1 LTLIS
6 SQSGIFSSFLKGFL
20 AMTKGQK
27 SGRQGFTLVELL
39 VVIAIIGILVGLLL
53 PAVQAAREA
62 ARRMSCGSNIR
73 QIGLALQNYESAYK
87 RFPMAVNYGSARGRQ
102 QFHAYHHT
110 WLAAI
115 LPQMEGSTIS
125 STVNYNLP
133 VWGQPIVSARV
144 PNLLCPSDSTIEKVY
159 AQHNIAP
166 TSYAG
171 SQGFHWWPD
180 AGVGPG
186 WGGPNMGIGTAGD
199 LSGLFAPSRANQMR
213 DITDGTSGTI
223 VVAETDTANFYGG
236 PFMTTGSGLRRA
248 PYTSGVFRA
257 AFVGLTHTGWG
268 SNEGGGAGALEVD
281 GSGPKQSG
289 AWFRPAAYAYE
300 PTYICAWGV
309 NTEWPG
315 TSSYHGPLI
324 QVARADGSASTFSQ
338 SVNYGVYLRLN
349 AIADNNVTP
358 DPNNE

>member
-1 LTLIS
+1 
-6 SQSGIFSSFLKGFL
+6 
-20 AMTKGQK
+20 MTKGQK
-27 SGRQGFTLVELL
+27 SARQGFTLVELL

-73 QIGLALQNYESAYK
+73 QIALALQNYESAYK
-87 RFPMAVNYGSARGRQ
+87 RFPMSVNYGSARGRQ

-125 STVNYNLP
+125 SNTNYNLR
-133 VWGQPIVSARV
+133 VWGQPIVSSRV
-144 PNLLCPSDSTIEKVY
+144 ANLLCPSDSNVEKVF

-180 AGVGPG
+180 AAVGNWAP
-186 WGGPNMGIGTAGD
+186 WGGLGFANLGD
-199 LSGLFAPSRANQMR
+199 MSGLFATSRANQMR
-213 DITDGTSGTI
+213 DITDGTSGTV

-236 PFMTTGSGLRRA
+236 PFMTTGTGLRRA

-257 AFVGLTHTGWG
+257 AFVGFSHAGWG
-268 SNEGGGAGALEVD
+268 TNEGGGQGALEVD
-281 GSGPKQSG
+281 GSGPKAAG
-289 AWFRPAAYAYE
+289 TWFRAGAYAYE
-300 PTYICAWGV
+300 PTYICAWGI

-315 TSSYHGPLI
+315 TSSFHGPLI
-324 QVARADGSASTFSQ
+324 QTARADGSAGTLSQ
-338 SVNYGVYLRLN
+338 NINYGVYLRIN

-358 DPNNE
+358 EPTEQ

>member
-1 LTLIS
+1 
-6 SQSGIFSSFLKGFL
+6 
-20 AMTKGQK
+20 MVKGQK
-27 SGRQGFTLVELL
+27 SGRRGFTLVELL

-73 QIGLALQNYESAYK
+73 QIALALQNYESAYK
-87 RFPMAVNYGSARGRQ
+87 RFPMSVNYGSARGRQ

-110 WLAAI
+110 WLASI

-125 STVNYNLP
+125 SSTNYQLR
-133 VWGQPIVSARV
+133 VWGQPIVSTRV
-144 PNLLCPSDSTIEKVY
+144 ANLLCPSDSTVEKVF

-186 WGGPNMGIGTAGD
+186 WGGPAMGIGALGD

-213 DITDGTSGTI
+213 DITDGTSGT
-223 VVAETDTANFYGG
+223 VVIAEADTANFYGG
-236 PFMTTGSGLRRA
+236 PFMTTGTGLRRA

-257 AFVGLTHTGWG
+257 AFVGFSHAGWG
-268 SNEGGGAGALEVD
+268 TNEGGGAGAFEVN
-281 GSGPKQSG
+281 GSGPKNAG
-289 AWFRPAAYAYE
+289 TWFRAGAYAYE
-300 PTYICAWGV
+300 PTYICAWGI

-315 TSSYHGPLI
+315 TSSYHGPMI
-324 QVARADGSASTFSQ
+324 QAARADGSAGTLSQ
-338 SVNYGVYLRLN
+338 SINYGVYLRIN

-358 DPNNE
+358 EPTE

>member
-1 LTLIS
+1 
-6 SQSGIFSSFLKGFL
+6 
-20 AMTKGQK
+20 MTKGQK

-87 RFPMAVNYGSARGRQ
+87 RFPMSVNYGSARGRQ

-115 LPQMEGSTIS
+115 LPQMEGSTIAS
-125 STVNYNLP
+125 GVNYNLR
-133 VWGQPIVSARV
+133 VWGQPIVSTRV
-144 PNLLCPSDSTIEKVY
+144 PNLLCPSDSTVEKVF

-166 TSYAG
+166 TSYSG

-180 AGVGPG
+180 AGVGVG

-223 VVAETDTANFYGG
+223 VVGETDTSNYSGG
-236 PFMTTGSGLRRA
+236 PFMTTASGLRRA
-248 PYTSGVFRA
+248 PYQNGVFRA
-257 AFVGLTHTGWG
+257 AFVGLSHAGWG
-268 SNEGGGAGALEVD
+268 TNEGNTPRALEVD
-281 GSGPKQSG
+281 GSGTKNVG
-289 AWFRPAAYAYE
+289 WFRPVANQPGPYAYE
-300 PTYICAWGV
+300 PTYICAWGI

-315 TSSYHGPLI
+315 TSSFHGPLI
-324 QVARADGSASTFSQ
+324 QVARADGSASTLSAN
-338 SVNYGVYLRLN
+338 VNYGVYLRLN
-349 AIADNNVTP
+349 AIADNNVTA